1 MKLTLD
7 PMPALRAVAITKINA
22 IFNTLAAPH
31 IDAAH
36 AEKRKAAAVGAPFPD
51 WFIAEATLR
60 RITPDALAALIA
72 SKPDNVGARELSR
85 QQALAAIAA
94 ATTPAELDAIV
105 KDANG

>member
-7 PMPALRAVAITKINA
+7 PMPALRTVAVTKINA

-36 AEKRKAAAVGAPFPD
+36 AEKRKAAAAGAPYPD
-51 WFIAEATLR
+51 WFSAEATLR
-60 RITPDALAALIA
+60 GITPDALAALITI
-72 SKPDNVGARELSR
+72 KPDNVGARELAR

-94 ATTPAELDAIV
+94 AKTPAELDAIV